1 MALNSI
7 DGVIYDKITDIYN
20 QLDVERLSECLATLV
35 EKIEEQ
41 QERIAYLENKVSC
54 HEYEISEL
62 NRDNYD
68 FQIR

>member
-7 DGVIYDKITDIYN
+7 DEVIYDKITDIYN
-20 QLDVERLSECLATLV
+20 QLDVERLSEYLATLV
-35 EKIEEQ
+35 GKIEEQ

-54 HEYEISEL
+54 HEDEISEL

>member
-7 DGVIYDKITDIYN
+7 DEMIYDKITYDYN
-20 QLDVERLSECLATLV
+20 DLSVRKLSEYLSTLV

-41 QERIAYLENKVSC
+41 QERIVYLESKVSWC
-54 HEYEISEL
+54 EDEISEL

-68 FQIR
+68 FQRR